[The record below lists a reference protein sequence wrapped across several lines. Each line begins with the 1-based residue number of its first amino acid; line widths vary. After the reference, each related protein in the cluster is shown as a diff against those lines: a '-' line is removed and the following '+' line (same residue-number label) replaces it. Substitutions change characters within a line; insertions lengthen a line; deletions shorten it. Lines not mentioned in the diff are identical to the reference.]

1 MVINKEQAA
10 VIVTYAAVIATTA
23 AITWA
28 FAKETFQ
35 REVQEQVAEVKAYYK
50 KKADKEAYDKSDIKA
65 YCEADVEATLKS
77 YGQEQ
82 FTNEPIEARV
92 IKEAR
97 LIEVSIDK
105 EPGPGGG
112 RIDRLIHP
120 KSRPAIQ
127 VLSREDYYADSED
140 YPNQERV
147 SATYYLADNVLLDQ
161 YDEVVD
167 NAVNL
172 VGDLK
177 ASINPEEP
185 ERIYVRNVTL
195 KLDYEID
202 VDNGSYQTE
211 VLGFEPPEKE
221 ARSPMRFRERD

>member
-1 MVINKEQAA
+1 MVINKEQAV

-50 KKADKEAYDKSDIKA
+50 KNAQMEKLRSNLEAKVYPTEEDP
-65 YCEADVEATLKS
+65 VESLEETLEE
-77 YGQEQ
+77 YGLSQ
-82 FTNEPIEARV
+82 FTNERIEARV
-92 IKEAR
+92 IKER
-97 LIEVSIDK
+97 V
-105 EPGPGGG
+105 
-112 RIDRLIHP
+112 IHP

-185 ERIYVRNVTL
+185 EQIYVRNVTL

-202 VDNGSYQTE
+202 VDNGSYQAE

>member
-1 MVINKEQAA
+1 M
-10 VIVTYAAVIATTA
+10 
-23 AITWA
+23 
-28 FAKETFQ
+28 
-35 REVQEQVAEVKAYYK
+35 QEQVAEVKAYYK
-50 KKADKEAYDKSDIKA
+50 KNAQMEKLRSNLEAKVYPTEEDP
-65 YCEADVEATLKS
+65 VESLEETLEE
-77 YGQEQ
+77 YGLSQ
-82 FTNEPIEARV
+82 FTNERIEARV
-92 IKEAR
+92 IKER
-97 LIEVSIDK
+97 V
-105 EPGPGGG
+105 
-112 RIDRLIHP
+112 IHP

-127 VLSREDYYADSED
+127 VLTREDYYADSED

-177 ASINPEEP
+177 AAINPEEP

-202 VDNGSYQTE
+202 VDDGSYQTE